1 MLNMRD
7 IGTHIL
13 NLILIDAIGASRV
26 QNVTMTI
33 ISSINI
39 I

>member
-1 MLNMRD
+1 MND
-7 IGTHIL
+7 IGIHVL
-13 NLILIDAIGASRV
+13 NLVLIDAIGASRV

-33 ISSINI
+33 FSSIKI

>member
-1 MLNMRD
+1 MLNMND
-7 IGTHIL
+7 IGIHVL
-13 NLILIDAIGASRV
+13 NIILINAIGASRV

-33 ISSINI
+33 TSSINI